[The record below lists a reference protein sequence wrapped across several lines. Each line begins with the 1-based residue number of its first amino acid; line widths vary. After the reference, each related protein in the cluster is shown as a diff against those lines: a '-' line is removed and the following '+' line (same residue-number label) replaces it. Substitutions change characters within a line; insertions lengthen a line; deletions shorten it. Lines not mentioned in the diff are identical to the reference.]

1 MVAGILE
8 KSKRLRKA
16 FVFIVEKLP
25 ILGAAES
32 GAKPRNVGRVI
43 SYRKPSRGTNLVD
56 RLSGRSLHRRSLK
69 HGSLKHLPLHRRSL
83 KQGLAKARKREWA
96 SAGTVVPA
104 DANRGVS
111 PFLI

>member
-32 GAKPRNVGRVI
+32 GAEPRNVGRVAF
-43 SYRKPSRGTNLVD
+43 YRRPRRGTYT
-56 RLSGRSLHRRSLK
+56 RS
-69 HGSLKHLPLHRRSL
+69 
-83 KQGLAKARKREWA
+83 
-96 SAGTVVPA
+96 
-104 DANRGVS
+104 
-111 PFLI
+111 